1 MRKLLLVAGASS
13 ATADSTA
20 TASEGELGTLD
31 NPRPAWL
38 TDELEAKIIAAGTK
52 GLEVNLGPNPNATE
66 LNCLGTS
73 PPYVGADGVSVTA
86 LSAGAC
92 MVPSGCTMTSSS
104 PTGPRTTSAP
114 PATVP
119 ATARSPAPQP
129 LTTPSGT
136 S

>member
-1 MRKLLLVAGASS
+1 MRKLLLVASLAAAILLVAGASS

-66 LNCLGTS
+66 LNCLGPS

-86 LSAGAC
+86 VSAGAC
-92 MVPSGCTMTSSS
+92 MVSPSG
-104 PTGPRTTSAP
+104 
-114 PATVP
+114 
-119 ATARSPAPQP
+119 
-129 LTTPSGT
+129 
-136 S
+136 